1 MQYIIKIQQERA
13 NQLKLLCFMA
23 FRNILHNSWI
33 VNVLFLLVLLT
44 VNVLINLQY
53 EPLSH
58 VRTYLYQGISL
69 VCVYGMAVLHNR
81 YMLKLLIVKRQY
93 IRYCWLLAGWLLI
106 STSITYGLRVYVFQI
121 DMDVPWPGDL
131 VFSVVCL
138 LVGIGLWF
146 LYRQA
151 TLQTME
157 LQNSLLMRDKE
168 IQYLQSQLNPH
179 FFFNTLNNLYGVSL
193 RYPNKTPE
201 LILSISE
208 LLRYQLESS
217 RKQLVPLEDE
227 LKFIRNYVHLERA
240 RVRQRCQVTFRKK
253 GSEKD
258 LLITP
263 LILITFVENAF
274 KYAPSGI
281 QASYIKVELEIKGE
295 NLLMRIRNTVPPHKQ
310 SVSTGLGIKNVR
322 QRLALAYAHRHT
334 LLLQEENNIFHT
346 ELQLTLERHANTPL
360 PDRR

>member
-1 MQYIIKIQQERA
+1 MA
-13 NQLKLLCFMA
+13 LK
-23 FRNILHNSWI
+23 NILNKSWVANI
-33 VNVLFLLVLLT
+33 LFLIVLLT
-44 VNVLINLQY
+44 LNVLINIQY
-53 EPLSH
+53 TPLSNTG
-58 VRTYLYQGISL
+58 VYLYQGVSVL
-69 VCVYGMAVLHNR
+69 AVYIMAVLHNK
-81 YMLKLLIVKRQY
+81 YMLQLLIMKRQY
-93 IRYCWLLAGWLLI
+93 WQYTWLLAGWLAV
-106 STSITYGLRVYVFQI
+106 TTAITYTLRVHIFKVDIEMFWI
-121 DMDVPWPGDL
+121 GDL
-131 VFSVVCL
+131 VFAVTCL

-146 LYRQA
+146 MYRQA
-151 TLQTME
+151 TLHTME
-157 LQNSLLMRDKE
+157 LRNSLLMRDKE

-227 LKFIRNYVHLERA
+227 LQFIRNYVHLERA
-240 RVRQRCQVTFRKK
+240 RVRQRCQVNFKKK

-274 KYAPSGI
+274 KYAPSSI
-281 QASYIKVELEIKGE
+281 QASYIKVELEIRNE
-295 NLLMRIRNTVPPHKQ
+295 TLLLRIRNTVPANKS
-310 SVSTGLGIKNVR
+310 SVSSTGVGLNNVK
-322 QRLALAYAHRHT
+322 QRLALAYPDKHT
-334 LLLQEENNIFHT
+334 LVTHEENNIYHT
-346 ELQLTLERHANTPL
+346 ELLLTLERHASTPL

>member
-1 MQYIIKIQQERA
+1 
-13 NQLKLLCFMA
+13 MA
-23 FRNILHNSWI
+23 FKNILNRSWV
-33 VNVLFLLVLLT
+33 VNILFLIILLT
-44 VNVLINLQY
+44 LNVLINIQY
-53 EPLSH
+53 TPLSNTK
-58 VRTYLYQGISL
+58 VYLYQGISVL
-69 VCVYGMAVLHNR
+69 AVYIMAVLHNK
-81 YMLKLLIVKRQY
+81 YMLQLLIMKRQY
-93 IRYCWLLAGWLLI
+93 WQYIWLLAGWL
-106 STSITYGLRVYVFQI
+106 TVTTAITYGLRVHIFKVDIEMFWI
-121 DMDVPWPGDL
+121 GDL
-131 VFSVVCL
+131 VFAVTCL

-146 LYRQA
+146 MYRQA
-151 TLQTME
+151 TLHTME
-157 LQNSLLMRDKE
+157 LRNSLLMRDKE

-227 LKFIRNYVHLERA
+227 LQFIRNYVHLERA
-240 RVRQRCQVTFRKK
+240 RVRQRCQVNFKKK

-274 KYAPSGI
+274 KYAPSSI
-281 QASYIKVELEIKGE
+281 QASYIKVELEIRHE
-295 NLLMRIRNTVPPHKQ
+295 TLLLRIRNTVPANKS
-310 SVSTGLGIKNVR
+310 SVSSTGVGLNNVK
-322 QRLALAYAHRHT
+322 QRLALAYPDKHT
-334 LLLQEENNIFHT
+334 LVTHEENNIYHT
-346 ELQLTLERHANTPL
+346 ELLLTLERHASTPL

>member
-1 MQYIIKIQQERA
+1 MA
-13 NQLKLLCFMA
+13 LK
-23 FRNILHNSWI
+23 NILNKSWVANI
-33 VNVLFLLVLLT
+33 LFLIILLT
-44 VNVLINLQY
+44 LNVLINIQY
-53 EPLSH
+53 TPLSN
-58 VRTYLYQGISL
+58 TKMYLYQGISVL
-69 VCVYGMAVLHNR
+69 AVYIMAVLHNK
-81 YMLKLLIVKRQY
+81 YMLQLLIMKRQY
-93 IRYCWLLAGWLLI
+93 WQYTWLLLGWL
-106 STSITYGLRVYVFQI
+106 TVTTAITYTLRVHVFKVDI
-121 DMDVPWPGDL
+121 EMLWIGDL
-131 VFSVVCL
+131 VFAITCL

-146 LYRQA
+146 MYRQA
-151 TLQTME
+151 TLHTME
-157 LQNSLLMRDKE
+157 LRNSLLMRDKE

-227 LKFIRNYVHLERA
+227 LQFIRNYVHLERA
-240 RVRQRCQVTFRKK
+240 RVRQRCQVNFKKK

-274 KYAPSGI
+274 KYAPSSI
-281 QASYIKVELEIKGE
+281 QASYIKVELEIRNE
-295 NLLMRIRNTVPPHKQ
+295 TLLLRIRNTVPANKS
-310 SVSTGLGIKNVR
+310 SVSSTGVGLNNVK
-322 QRLALAYAHRHT
+322 QRLALAYPDKHT
-334 LLLQEENNIFHT
+334 LVTHEENNIYHT
-346 ELQLTLERHANTPL
+346 ELLLTLERHASTPL

>member
-1 MQYIIKIQQERA
+1 
-13 NQLKLLCFMA
+13 MA
-23 FRNILHNSWI
+23 FKNILNRSWV
-33 VNVLFLLVLLT
+33 VNILFLIILLT
-44 VNVLINLQY
+44 LNVLINIQY
-53 EPLSH
+53 TPLSNTK
-58 VRTYLYQGISL
+58 VYLYQGISVL
-69 VCVYGMAVLHNR
+69 AVYIMAVLHNK
-81 YMLKLLIVKRQY
+81 YMLQLLIMKRQY
-93 IRYCWLLAGWLLI
+93 WQYIWLLAGWLAV
-106 STSITYGLRVYVFQI
+106 TTAITYGLRVHIFKVDIEMFWI
-121 DMDVPWPGDL
+121 GDL
-131 VFSVVCL
+131 VFAVTCL

-146 LYRQA
+146 MYRQA
-151 TLQTME
+151 TLHTME
-157 LQNSLLMRDKE
+157 LRNSLLMRDKE

-227 LKFIRNYVHLERA
+227 LQFIRNYVHLERA
-240 RVRQRCQVTFRKK
+240 RVRQRCQVNFKKK

-274 KYAPSGI
+274 KYAPSSI
-281 QASYIKVELEIKGE
+281 QASYIKVELEIRNE
-295 NLLMRIRNTVPPHKQ
+295 TLLLRIRNTVPANKS
-310 SVSTGLGIKNVR
+310 SVSSTGVGLNNVK
-322 QRLALAYAHRHT
+322 QRLALAYPDKHT
-334 LLLQEENNIFHT
+334 LVTHEENNIYHT
-346 ELQLTLERHANTPL
+346 ELLLTLERHASTPL

>member
-1 MQYIIKIQQERA
+1 
-13 NQLKLLCFMA
+13 MA
-23 FRNILHNSWI
+23 FKNILNRSWV
-33 VNVLFLLVLLT
+33 VNILFLIILLT
-44 VNVLINLQY
+44 LNVLINIQY
-53 EPLSH
+53 TPLSNTK
-58 VRTYLYQGISL
+58 VYLYQGISVL
-69 VCVYGMAVLHNR
+69 AVYIMAVLHNK
-81 YMLKLLIVKRQY
+81 YMLQLLIMKRQY
-93 IRYCWLLAGWLLI
+93 WQYIWLLAGWL
-106 STSITYGLRVYVFQI
+106 TVTTAITYGLRVHIFKVDIEMFWI
-121 DMDVPWPGDL
+121 GDL
-131 VFSVVCL
+131 VFAVTCL

-146 LYRQA
+146 MYRQA
-151 TLQTME
+151 TLHTME
-157 LQNSLLMRDKE
+157 LRNSLLMRDKE

-227 LKFIRNYVHLERA
+227 LQFIRNYVHLERA
-240 RVRQRCQVTFRKK
+240 RVRQRCQVNFKKK

-274 KYAPSGI
+274 KYAPSSI
-281 QASYIKVELEIKGE
+281 QASYIKVELEIRNE
-295 NLLMRIRNTVPPHKQ
+295 TLLLRIRNTVPANKS
-310 SVSTGLGIKNVR
+310 SVSSTGVGLNNVK
-322 QRLALAYAHRHT
+322 QRLALAYPDKHT
-334 LLLQEENNIFHT
+334 LVTHEENNIYHT
-346 ELQLTLERHANTPL
+346 ELLLTLERHASTPL

>member
-1 MQYIIKIQQERA
+1 
-13 NQLKLLCFMA
+13 MA
-23 FRNILHNSWI
+23 QKNILNNSWV
-33 VNVLFLLVLLT
+33 VNTLFLIVLLT
-44 VNVLINLQY
+44 VMVLVNMQY
-53 EPLSH
+53 EPINN
-58 VRTYLYQGISL
+58 VRLYLNNGVSVIFIY
-69 VCVYGMAVLHNR
+69 VMCAVHNK
-81 YMLKLLIVKRQY
+81 YMLNMLIMKRLYWQYLGLLV
-93 IRYCWLLAGWLLI
+93 GWLAFTTWG
-106 STSITYGLRVYVFQI
+106 SYTLRVNIFRT
-121 DMDVPWPGDL
+121 DMDMIWVSDL
-131 VFSVVCL
+131 VFSLACL
-138 LVGIGLWF
+138 LIGIGLWF

-151 TLQTME
+151 TWHTLE
-157 LQNSLLMRDKE
+157 LRNSLLMRDKE

-208 LLRYQLESS
+208 LLRYQLQSS

-227 LKFIRNYVHLERA
+227 LQFVRNYVHLERA
-240 RVRQRCQVTFRKK
+240 RVRQRCQVSFKKK

-274 KYAPSGI
+274 KYAPSSI

-295 NLLMRIRNTVPPHKQ
+295 TLLLKIRNTVPENKQ
-310 SVSTGLGIKNVR
+310 SVSSTGVGLNNVK
-322 QRLALAYAHRHT
+322 QRLALAYAKRHT
-334 LLLQEENNIFHT
+334 LVTHEENNIYYT
-346 ELQLTLERHANTPL
+346 ELLLTLERHASTPL

>member
-1 MQYIIKIQQERA
+1 MA
-13 NQLKLLCFMA
+13 LK
-23 FRNILHNSWI
+23 NILNKSWVANI
-33 VNVLFLLVLLT
+33 LFLIILLT
-44 VNVLINLQY
+44 LNVLINIQY
-53 EPLSH
+53 TPLSN
-58 VRTYLYQGISL
+58 TKMYLYQGISVL
-69 VCVYGMAVLHNR
+69 AVYIMAVLHNK
-81 YMLKLLIVKRQY
+81 YMLQLLIMKRQY
-93 IRYCWLLAGWLLI
+93 WQYTWLLLGWLAV
-106 STSITYGLRVYVFQI
+106 TTAITYTLRVHVFKVDI
-121 DMDVPWPGDL
+121 EMLWIGDL
-131 VFSVVCL
+131 VFAITCL

-146 LYRQA
+146 MYRQA
-151 TLQTME
+151 TLHTME
-157 LQNSLLMRDKE
+157 LRNSLLMRDKE

-227 LKFIRNYVHLERA
+227 LQFIRNYVHLERA
-240 RVRQRCQVTFRKK
+240 RVRQRCQVNFKKK

-274 KYAPSGI
+274 KYAPSSI
-281 QASYIKVELEIKGE
+281 QASYIKVELEIRNE
-295 NLLMRIRNTVPPHKQ
+295 TLLLRIRNTVPANKS
-310 SVSTGLGIKNVR
+310 SVSSTGVGLNNVK
-322 QRLALAYAHRHT
+322 QRLALAYPDKHT
-334 LLLQEENNIFHT
+334 LVTHEENNIYHT
-346 ELQLTLERHANTPL
+346 ELLLTLERHASTPL

>member
-1 MQYIIKIQQERA
+1 
-13 NQLKLLCFMA
+13 MA
-23 FRNILHNSWI
+23 MKNFLNKSWAVNIL
-33 VNVLFLLVLLT
+33 LLIVLLT
-44 VNVLINLQY
+44 LNALINIQY
-53 EPLSH
+53 TPLSN
-58 VRTYLYQGISL
+58 TKMYAYQGVALLI
-69 VCVYGMAVLHNR
+69 VYVMAVLHNNF
-81 YMLKLLIVKRQY
+81 MLQLITVKRQY
-93 IRYCWLLAGWLLI
+93 WRYIWLLAVWI
-106 STSITYGLRVYVFQI
+106 AVTTTMTYSLRVQVFKLDFDFQWYG
-121 DMDVPWPGDL
+121 DMAFAL
-131 VFSVVCL
+131 ICL

-146 LYRQA
+146 MYRQA
-151 TLQTME
+151 TLHTDE
-157 LQNSLLMRDKE
+157 LRNSLLMRDKE

-227 LKFIRNYVHLERA
+227 LQFIRNYVHLERA
-240 RVRQRCQVTFRKK
+240 RVRQRCQVTFKKK

-274 KYAPSGI
+274 KYAPSSI

-295 NLLMRIRNTVPPHKQ
+295 TLLLRIRNTVPVNKS
-310 SVSTGLGIKNVR
+310 SVSSTGVGLKNVK
-322 QRLALAYAHRHT
+322 QRLALAYANRHT
-334 LLLQEENNIFHT
+334 LVTHEENNIYLT
-346 ELQLTLERHANTPL
+346 ELLLTLERHASTPL

>member
-1 MQYIIKIQQERA
+1 MA
-13 NQLKLLCFMA
+13 LK
-23 FRNILHNSWI
+23 NILNKSWVANI
-33 VNVLFLLVLLT
+33 LFLIILLT
-44 VNVLINLQY
+44 LNVLINIQY
-53 EPLSH
+53 TPLSN
-58 VRTYLYQGISL
+58 TKMYLYQGISVL
-69 VCVYGMAVLHNR
+69 AVYIMAVLHNK
-81 YMLKLLIVKRQY
+81 YMLQLLIMKRQY
-93 IRYCWLLAGWLLI
+93 WQYTWLLLGWL
-106 STSITYGLRVYVFQI
+106 TVTTAITYTLRVHVFKVDI
-121 DMDVPWPGDL
+121 EVLWIGDL
-131 VFSVVCL
+131 VFAITCL

-146 LYRQA
+146 MYRQA
-151 TLQTME
+151 TLHTME
-157 LQNSLLMRDKE
+157 LRNSLLMRDKE

-227 LKFIRNYVHLERA
+227 LQFIRNYVHLERA
-240 RVRQRCQVTFRKK
+240 RVRQRCQVNFKKK

-274 KYAPSGI
+274 KYAPSSI
-281 QASYIKVELEIKGE
+281 QASYIKVELEIRNE
-295 NLLMRIRNTVPPHKQ
+295 TLLLRIRNTVPANKS
-310 SVSTGLGIKNVR
+310 SVSSTGVGLNNVK
-322 QRLALAYAHRHT
+322 QRLALAYPDKHT
-334 LLLQEENNIFHT
+334 LVTHEENNIYHT
-346 ELQLTLERHANTPL
+346 ELLLTLERHASTPL